1 VMEEKA
7 FLDAMEGSFKHKF
20 ATKPEVIS
28 GNMAA
33 LKEAM
38 QEVAK

>member
-1 VMEEKA
+1 MEEDA
-7 FLDAMEGSFKHKF
+7 FLSAMEGSFNHKF
-20 ATKPEVIS
+20 ATKPEVIN

-33 LKEAM
+33 LKKAM